1 MYMYMYVH
9 VYVRIHAYKVSQ
21 LSALTDG
28 SYVGAQVVVYD
39 SATSLEV
46 WQLFLIIII
55 TPIAGPSLW
64 A

>member
-1 MYMYMYVH
+1 MYMYVH

-21 LSALTDG
+21 LSGSIDG

-55 TPIAGPSLW
+55 TPIH
-64 A
+64 

>member
-1 MYMYMYVH
+1 MYMSTYIYMH
-9 VYVRIHAYKVSQ
+9 VKVSQ
-21 LSALTDG
+21 LSGSTDG

-55 TPIAGPSLW
+55 TPIHYIASW

>member
-1 MYMYMYVH
+1 MYMYVH

-21 LSALTDG
+21 LSGSIDG

-55 TPIAGPSLW
+55 TPIARPSLW